1 MNITELAKKIAEK
14 ILADVT
20 DRRGWKQEY
29 YQMDDDI
36 KKEIEETWIKEIK
49 KILNEEER
57 KQIT

>member
-1 MNITELAKKIAEK
+1 MTNLLIGWG
-14 ILADVT
+14 T